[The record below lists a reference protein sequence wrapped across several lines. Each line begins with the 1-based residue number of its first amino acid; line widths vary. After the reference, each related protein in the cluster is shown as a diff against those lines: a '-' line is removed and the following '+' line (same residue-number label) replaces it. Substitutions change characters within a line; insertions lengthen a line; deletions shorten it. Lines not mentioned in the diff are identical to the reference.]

1 MFWQVLLMS
10 ITLVNLQEEIVQSL
24 QALPQEEL
32 QKVFEFVQSLQ
43 ANSLFQKW
51 DNISDEE
58 SQALKAEF
66 AQEDIDFS
74 ENILTDYLFHLKE
87 AEKG

>member
-1 MFWQVLLMS
+1 MLLMS
-10 ITLVNLQEEIVQSL
+10 ITQVNLQEEIIENL
-24 QALPQEEL
+24 QTLPQEQL

-43 ANSLFQKW
+43 TNSIFQKW

-58 SQALKAEF
+58 SQALQAEF
-66 AQEDIDFS
+66 SQEDIDFS
-74 ENILTDYLFHLKE
+74 ENVLTDYLTHLKE

>member
-1 MFWQVLLMS
+1 MLLMS

-43 ANSLFQKW
+43 TNSLFQKW

-66 AQEDIDFS
+66 SQEDIDFS

>member
-1 MFWQVLLMS
+1 VLPA
-10 ITLVNLQEEIVQSL
+10 VAQSTFRS
-24 QALPQEEL
+24 LPGD
-32 QKVFEFVQSLQ
+32 FEFVQSLQ
-43 ANSLFQKW
+43 ANSIFQKW

-74 ENILTDYLFHLKE
+74 ENILADYLAHLKE
-87 AEKG
+87 SEKD

>member
-1 MFWQVLLMS
+1 MS
-10 ITLVNLQEEIVQSL
+10 ITQVNLQEEIIQNL
-24 QALPQEEL
+24 QVLPQEQL

-43 ANSLFQKW
+43 ASTIFQKW
-51 DNISDEE
+51 DNISEEE

-74 ENILTDYLFHLKE
+74 ENVLTDYLAHLKE
-87 AEKG
+87 AEEG

>member
-1 MFWQVLLMS
+1 MS
-10 ITLVNLQEEIVQSL
+10 ITQVNLQEEIVQNL
-24 QALPQEEL
+24 QTLPQEQL

-43 ANSLFQKW
+43 TNSIFQKW

-74 ENILTDYLFHLKE
+74 ENILADYLIHLKE

>member
-1 MFWQVLLMS
+1 MS
-10 ITLVNLQEEIVQSL
+10 ITQVNLQEEIIQNL
-24 QALPQEEL
+24 QTLPQEQL

-43 ANSLFQKW
+43 TNSIFQKW

-66 AQEDIDFS
+66 AEEDIDFS
-74 ENILTDYLFHLKE
+74 ENILTDYLAHLKE
-87 AEKG
+87 AEKS

>member
-1 MFWQVLLMS
+1 MS
-10 ITLVNLQEEIVQSL
+10 ITQVNLQEEIIQNL
-24 QALPQEEL
+24 QTLPQEQL

-43 ANSLFQKW
+43 ANSIFQKW

-58 SQALKAEF
+58 SQALQAEF
-66 AQEDIDFS
+66 SQEDIDFS
-74 ENILTDYLFHLKE
+74 ENILTDYLSHLKE

>member
-74 ENILTDYLFHLKE
+74 ENILADYLAHLKE
-87 AEKG
+87 AEKD